1 MCLCEVAAYC
11 KKHNMTLW
19 DMMVS
24 MYEKYGYF
32 KETQYTITMKGID
45 GARQIAEIM
54 ETLDTPITTITGIGL
69 TLGAY
74 ILSEIGDISRFSSAA
89 KLAAYAGIDP
99 TMRQSGEYNG
109 VRNRMSKRG
118 SPYLRHAI
126 WLAASSAVLHDPA
139 LKLYFQKKRDEG
151 KPYMA
156 SVGHACRKMVSIIY
170 AVMRDNKAYTPCIP
184 NEISV

>member
-1 MCLCEVAAYC
+1 MIRLYA
-11 KKHNMTLW
+11 KHLDFLKQQVREM
-19 DMMVS
+19 DR
-24 MYEKYGYF
+24 K
-32 KETQYTITMKGID
+32 
-45 GARQIAEIM
+45 IAEIM
-54 ETLDTPITTITGIGL
+54 ETLDTPITTITGIGP

-74 ILSEIGDISRFSSAA
+74 ILSEIGDISRFPSAA

-126 WLAASSAVLHDPA
+126 WLATSSAVLHDPA

-170 AVMRDNKAYTPCIP
+170 AVMRDNKAYTPYIP
-184 NEISV
+184 NEISA

>member
-1 MCLCEVAAYC
+1 M
-11 KKHNMTLW
+11 
-19 DMMVS
+19 D
-24 MYEKYGYF
+24 
-32 KETQYTITMKGID
+32 
-45 GARQIAEIM
+45 
-54 ETLDTPITTITGIGL
+54 TLDTLITTITGIGP

-156 SVGHACRKMVSIIY
+156 SVGHACRKMVLHHLRRY
-170 AVMRDNKAYTPCIP
+170 ERQQGLHALHPK
-184 NEISV
+184 